1 MNRIKIVVG
10 GLMIAICLAGCGA
23 LQPTETRTI
32 SPTSGNQGVVRTRL
46 EQALFNEIV
55 QRFTKAHPAPVDA
68 THYQGLLTELEQ
80 TVALTDITQAQQ
92 QTLKAVRWS
101 VDRANNLTAN
111 AAPLQRS
118 PAFLDAWL
126 EQELKQLRQ
135 IRAQLGPADPSL
147 FQTVGSTREAR
158 QQFLGLIQSS
168 IATHRLLNPLELK
181 FSGLPP
187 LLVKPYLLA
196 AEAPFFYQQ
205 DDASI
210 RITEGSF
217 PGLHFPEAEVIALL
231 HGLPG
236 SHFLKQQADSTHLF
250 AMDLAQNQK
259 ALAILMLAIMGQV
272 NFYQTPYSQIARIDF
287 LILTLAGYQKALRPE
302 QTFEQ
307 FQHSIGMTHYAP
319 ARLQQAF
326 TTTDSASKPLA
337 MQAQTL
343 HFMSDFVGLSMS
355 AAQQPAPNL
364 SRHHRDQILSLIN
377 SLNWPLD
384 AILKP

>member
-32 SPTSGNQGVVRTRL
+32 SPVVRTRL

-326 TTTDSASKPLA
+326 TTTDAASKPTA
-337 MQAQTL
+337 VQAQTL